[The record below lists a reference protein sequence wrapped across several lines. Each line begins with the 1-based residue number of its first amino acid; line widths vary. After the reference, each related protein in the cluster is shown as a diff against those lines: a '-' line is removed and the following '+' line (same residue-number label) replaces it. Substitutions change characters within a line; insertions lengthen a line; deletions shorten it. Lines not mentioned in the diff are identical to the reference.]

1 MKKILVTGGY
11 GFVGGRLVRALSAQ
25 YKVIVST
32 RNLLSDEQRLQHGDV
47 EQVIHSSLLT
57 AGAFPTDCDI
67 VIHLAALNEKDSVTQ
82 PSEAIRVNIDETR
95 MILEQAIQNKVRHF
109 IFFSTAHIYGSP
121 LQGTITEETLPVPVH
136 PYAITHKAAEDY
148 VIAANNAGKIAGTVI
163 RLSNSFGAPVLPTVN
178 RWTLLVNDLCRQAI
192 EKKKLVLL
200 SNGCQYRDFVCLND
214 VENAI
219 QQIVAQT
226 PTGIY
231 DLGSG
236 KAVRVIDVAEQIAS
250 VYEELF
256 SEKINIE
263 LPKESIPSE
272 EPLLYYSVE
281 KIKAAG
287 ISIANN
293 VKKEIKDMLLF
304 CKQHFNY
311 TG

>member
-11 GFVGGRLVRALSAQ
+11 GFVGGRLVRSLSAEN
-25 YKVIVST
+25 KIVVST
-32 RNLLSDEQRLQHGDV
+32 RNLLSDEQRLLHGDV
-47 EQVIHSSLLT
+47 EQVVHSSLFT
-57 AGAFPTDCDI
+57 SNTFPKDCDT
-67 VIHLAALNEKDSVTQ
+67 VIHLAALNEKDCVTQ

-95 MILEQAIQNKVRHF
+95 IVLEQAIQSGVKHF

-121 LQGTITEETLPVPVH
+121 LQGNITEETLPVPVH

-148 VIAANNAGKIAGTVI
+148 VIAANNAGRIKGTVI

-178 RWTLLVNDLCRQAI
+178 RWTLLANDLCRQAI
-192 EKKKLVLL
+192 EKRKLVLL

-214 VENAI
+214 AENAI
-219 QQIVAQT
+219 RQIVAQT

-231 DLGSG
+231 NLGSG
-236 KAVRVIDVAEQIAS
+236 KAVRVIDMAKEIAG

-256 SEKINIE
+256 SEKINIV
-263 LPKESIPSE
+263 LPEDSVPSE
-272 EPLLYYSVE
+272 EPLLHYSVN
-281 KIKAAG
+281 KLKALG
-287 ISIANN
+287 IAIAN
-293 VKKEIKDMLLF
+293 KTQQELKELLLF